1 MSKSVVEHHHSNGF
15 WNHRYA
21 LYNLVLKDFRVR
33 YRNMSLGFLW
43 SVINPLVMLGV
54 LVFVFTFVFKVH
66 REPFFPVVLLVGL
79 VLYNFMSLCL
89 NTATTCIQDNSSIVK
104 KIIFPRTIIPISVV
118 LSQLIHLLIQLGLVL
133 IFMLIFRVPPKL
145 TMFWLPLILLV
156 EIVFITGAALIL
168 SCLNV
173 YFRDIRYLVESAL
186 TVFFWFTPI
195 FYSLKIANK
204 NLPHWLYQIYILNP
218 LAGCIASARN
228 VLLRNAAPDSDAMLA
243 ATVVALVTF
252 VFGLFLFS
260 KLHKQFADN
269 I

>member
-1 MSKSVVEHHHSNGF
+1 MSKSVKHHHSTGF
-15 WNHRYA
+15 WRHRYA

-54 LVFVFTFVFKVH
+54 LVFVFSFVLKVQ
-66 REPFFPVVLLVGL
+66 REPYFAVFLLLGL

-89 NTATTCIQDNSSIVK
+89 NTATTCIKDNASIVK
-104 KIIFPRTIIPISVV
+104 KIIFPRAIIPVSVV
-118 LSQLIHLLIQLGLVL
+118 LSQVIHLIIQLGLVV
-133 IFMLIFRVPPKL
+133 IFMVIFHVPARWMMLWMP
-145 TMFWLPLILLV
+145 FIILV
-156 EIVFITGAALIL
+156 EILFITGAALIL

-173 YFRDIRYLVESAL
+173 YYRDIQYLVESAL

-195 FYSLKIANK
+195 FYSLKTANS

-218 LAGCIASARN
+218 IAGCISGARN
-228 VLLRNAAPDSDAMLA
+228 VMLRNAPPNTDAMSAAVVVSLA
-243 ATVVALVTF
+243 TF
-252 VFGLFLFS
+252 LFGLFLFS
-260 KLHKQFADN
+260 KLHKRFADN